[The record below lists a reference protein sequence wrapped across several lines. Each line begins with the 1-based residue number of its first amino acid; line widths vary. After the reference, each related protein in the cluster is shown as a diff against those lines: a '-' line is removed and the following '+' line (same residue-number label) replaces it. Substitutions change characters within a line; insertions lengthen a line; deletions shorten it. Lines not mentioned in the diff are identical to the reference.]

1 MAEEV
6 GSSAANSDLPFR
18 MSEMKLIREIP
29 AHIPL
34 ADTMNTVQKE
44 WLFQWKLLRNDWTRS
59 HYTTI
64 LFGFLALIFGSVSS
78 ELINGGDAKVSG
90 LDGVLAINGFQF
102 FQVMVS
108 LICWGW
114 FAYQAWMLFPVMRI
128 HAISLLVMWNGLVG
142 AQIFFHQKNPTFPVG
157 LNLSDMMPVSYT
169 HLTLPTRLVV

>member
-1 MAEEV
+1 MADDVAEKV

-90 LDGVLAINGFQF
+90 LDGVCHQRLPVFPSHGLAD
-102 FQVMVS
+102 
-108 LICWGW
+108 
-114 FAYQAWMLFPVMRI
+114 
-128 HAISLLVMWNGLVG
+128 LLGLVCLPG
-142 AQIFFHQKNPTFPVG
+142 LDVVSRHANSRHIALGDVERSGGCPDFFSSKEPN
-157 LNLSDMMPVSYT
+157 VSGG
-169 HLTLPTRLVV
+169 PESV